1 MIINNITKF
10 NNRTGEAD
18 NKTHLSLL
26 KSYTVDEEGKIKYE
40 RQFIT
45 KVMEINSLNEITWF
59 NYSWEIK
66 QEGVYFHKEKN
77 MKDGTIIYRNY
88 LYKNN
93 KLIVISYKDVNSYLD
108 KLNKELTII
117 MKIKNKI
124 KGLFN
129 GNK

>member
-1 MIINNITKF
+1 
-10 NNRTGEAD
+10 
-18 NKTHLSLL
+18 
-26 KSYTVDEEGKIKYE
+26 
-40 RQFIT
+40 
-45 KVMEINSLNEITWF
+45 
-59 NYSWEIK
+59 
-66 QEGVYFHKEKN
+66 

-108 KLNKELTII
+108 KLNIELTII